1 MKQMLLTIFVTL
13 AAIHLQAAIAPL
25 SQDKLKK
32 QSELIIVGKVIGL
45 ETKVQKSKIE
55 QSFGI
60 HRDRVYNLKIEIERI
75 HKASSDQTN
84 LIKKIFIE
92 AWQSIIRI
100 PPLPTPQGHRNIP
113 RIGDMVKLYLV
124 LNNTKKMWEPILPNG
139 IQIIKEELKAKGK

>member
-25 SQDKLKK
+25 SQDKLEKK
-32 QSELIIVGKVIGL
+32 SELIIVGKVVGL

-60 HRDRVYNLKIEIERI
+60 HRDRLYNFEIEIERI

-84 LIKKIFIE
+84 LIKKMLKNKSGKIVNIT
-92 AWQSIIRI
+92 SVV
-100 PPLPTPQGHRNIP
+100 GHTGNLGQANYTASKAGINS
-113 RIGDMVKLYLV
+113 DVK
-124 LNNTKKMWEPILPNG
+124 EFSD
-139 IQIIKEELKAKGK
+139 